1 MSHSDDI
8 TVLNTLIATTLDSM
22 KGYNEAC
29 EDDDGR
35 YAGLFRE
42 MAQERSQTASRL
54 QARVRELGGDPEDDS
69 STMGALHR
77 GFLNLKQ
84 AVTGSDEESLIKE
97 VERGE
102 DYLKEK
108 YERGGIRL
116 GEEGPRPRQCNQ
128 ARDALTAPEQTV
140 RGPAKQAFAGPFR
153 FTAPCT

>member
-108 YERGGIRL
+108 YEEALKQDKLDAGTRAVI
-116 GEEGPRPRQCNQ
+116 EE
-128 ARDALTAPEQTV
+128 AYASV
-140 RGPAKQAFAGPFR
+140 RKGHDRVSAIKHAMH
-153 FTAPCT
+153 

>member
-108 YERGGIRL
+108 YEEALKQDELDAGTRAVI
-116 GEEGPRPRQCNQ
+116 EE
-128 ARDALTAPEQTV
+128 AYASV
-140 RGPAKQAFAGPFR
+140 RKGHDRVSAIKHAMH
-153 FTAPCT
+153 

>member
-1 MSHSDDI
+1 MATSDDI

-35 YAGLFRE
+35 YRELFTE
-42 MAQERSQTASRL
+42 MARERSETASRL

-69 STMGALHR
+69 STMGAIHR

-102 DYLKEK
+102 DYLKAK
-108 YERGGIRL
+108 YEEALKSDDLDPATRGVIQ
-116 GEEGPRPRQCNQ
+116 E
-128 ARDALTAPEQTV
+128 AYTSV
-140 RGPAKQAFAGPFR
+140 RKGHDRVSAIKHAMS
-153 FTAPCT
+153 

>member
-1 MSHSDDI
+1 MATSDDI

-35 YAGLFRE
+35 YRDMFTE
-42 MAQERSQTASRL
+42 MARERSETASRL

-69 STMGALHR
+69 STMGAIHR

-102 DYLKEK
+102 DYLKAK
-108 YERGGIRL
+108 YEEALKSDDLDPATRGVIQ
-116 GEEGPRPRQCNQ
+116 E
-128 ARDALTAPEQTV
+128 AYTSV
-140 RGPAKQAFAGPFR
+140 RKGHDRVSAIKHAMS
-153 FTAPCT
+153 